1 MANNIDFNVNS
12 NAVTVLNQT
21 GAAAENTAKGFT
33 SAKAELR
40 ALQQQLLQMDS
51 SSEEFKKASARAAE
65 LKDNIGDLSAEINA
79 NAGNAFEGLSNNVG
93 LFGSRLM
100 SLDLKGAGQ
109 ALKNMGTNVSSINFK
124 ALKDEMGG
132 LISGLASLGKAILS
146 NPILL
151 LASVITGIIV
161 YWKELQG
168 LFNSAKIDKL
178 EKQKQVL
185 DEQATA
191 MERQMNIQKKIDINN
206 ASTYE
211 QEKQILQTKIK
222 SADKEIEIARLKGD
236 TDKMTEAIKN
246 KEQTVYDLKL
256 LQAQE
261 QGKLNKAID
270 DARRMVDKDYD
281 VQRKREEAT
290 KGFVEAQEKLVKD
303 EELRIRQQT
312 TANKLFGNTFQ
323 TNKQI
328 TGEIY
333 KQGEIQK
340 GNGSMLF
347 VQNTQEE
354 KKHLL
359 FQKQLSVNEQ
369 ALANKKTELGYLK
382 EASQLASDAIKTEE
396 QLAKEAEDKRKK
408 EERDAENKRK
418 REERL
423 AKLEEQKKKLA
434 EDVLAIEKEM
444 AEFQRRNQTPQQAE
458 LFQLEEKYKVQK
470 ATFEQAKVSQE
481 ELTQLETN
489 YLIKRAEI
497 NKKYSDEQYVKDE
510 AKRQKEIARAEQ
522 QFQELQRL
530 QSTAKENEINDA
542 VLASEKL
549 QELAVGNI
557 ELETK
562 IQEDLQ
568 KKIAEIN
575 KKYSDAE
582 IEATKKAEEEKQAA
596 RQTAQDF
603 RLRQLNESFAA
614 LGALNDAFTKKGQEQ
629 SKKQFQIQKALNLAS
644 AVVDTYGG
652 INRALNDKTMPS
664 TTARIVQAS
673 IVGAMGLANVLKISK
688 TEYGNASAPSGTNM
702 SAGGGDGGT
711 TAPSPANFAFVGN
724 QPNQQP
730 PLQAYVV
737 STQVSSNL
745 EAQQL
750 INNQARLGG

>member
-1 MANNIDFNVNS
+1 
-12 NAVTVLNQT
+12 
-21 GAAAENTAKGFT
+21 
-33 SAKAELR
+33 
-40 ALQQQLLQMDS
+40 
-51 SSEEFKKASARAAE
+51 
-65 LKDNIGDLSAEINA
+65 
-79 NAGNAFEGLSNNVG
+79 
-93 LFGSRLM
+93 M

-211 QEKQILQTKIK
+211 KEKQILQTKIK

-246 KEQTVYDLKL
+246 KEQLVYDLKL
-256 LQAQE
+256 RQAEE

-312 TANKLFGNTFQ
+312 TANKLFGNTFLV
-323 TNKQI
+323 NKQI
-328 TGEIY
+328 TGEVY

-396 QLAKEAEDKRKK
+396 QLAKEAEDKRKR

-423 AKLEEQKKKLA
+423 AKLEEEKKKLA

-497 NKKYSDEQYVKDE
+497 NKKYSDEQYLKDE

-582 IEATKKAEEEKQAA
+582 IEATKKTEEEKQAA

-629 SKKQFQIQKALNLAS
+629 SKKQFQILPIKL
-644 AVVDTYGG
+644 
-652 INRALNDKTMPS
+652 
-664 TTARIVQAS
+664 
-673 IVGAMGLANVLKISK
+673 LKRK
-688 TEYGNASAPSGTNM
+688 K
-702 SAGGGDGGT
+702 
-711 TAPSPANFAFVGN
+711 
-724 QPNQQP
+724 
-730 PLQAYVV
+730 
-737 STQVSSNL
+737 
-745 EAQQL
+745 L
-750 INNQARLGG
+750 INNQRKRLGTKSYQM